1 MELKEVFE
9 PIINFLKN
17 FQKKDKEEA
26 SKNKAKER
34 LQLVLMQDRA
44 SVSPDFFEMM
54 KKEIIEVIKKYIEI
68 DEEALEVELTRGLEG
83 QEGMGPALIANIPI
97 KNIKPVARKV
107 EVKDGEEDPNV
118 VAQAIIEEIKTVSE
132 EKLSKETEGEAV
144 KEENIDKK
152 EDAKVEE
159 AKQEEKVDAKENV
172 QQAEATTEEKHDE
185 ASKEAEPE
193 KTENVQT
200 AETKDAKAE
209 IKEKI
214 NNVKEGVSET
224 ISNVKNKAK
233 EGVNKMKTKAKAKN

>member
-17 FQKKDKEEA
+17 FQKKDKDEA

-97 KNIKPVARKV
+97 KNIKPVAKKV

-132 EKLSKETEGEAV
+132 EKLAKEPEAETV
-144 KEENIDKK
+144 KEEKIDKK
-152 EDAKVEE
+152 EETKKEETVDANANIEQTTTTPE
-159 AKQEEKVDAKENV
+159 AKPDTVTQTTEQASNENV
-172 QQAEATTEEKHDE
+172 QK
-185 ASKEAEPE
+185 
-193 KTENVQT
+193 
-200 AETKDAKAE
+200 AETQEAKSDLKD
-209 IKEKI
+209 KI
-214 NNVKEGVSET
+214 NNVKEEVTET

-233 EGVNKMKTKAKAKN
+233 EGVNKIKSKTKAKAKN